1 MLRKPILALTSDR
14 TKTAEKNNVCGA
26 PEDWFDSE
34 YFRRYSIYS
43 ASFDFFVDWS
53 TDSVCDEVWIKRIS
67 DRKVYAVSGCNRR
80 TMEKWGRVRSGGGFV
95 HVSAQPHLLLG
106 CGWNTEED

>member
-43 ASFDFFVDWS
+43 ASFDFL
-53 TDSVCDEVWIKRIS
+53 WIGVRIP
-67 DRKVYAVSGCNRR
+67 YATKYG
-80 TMEKWGRVRSGGGFV
+80 
-95 HVSAQPHLLLG
+95 
-106 CGWNTEED
+106 